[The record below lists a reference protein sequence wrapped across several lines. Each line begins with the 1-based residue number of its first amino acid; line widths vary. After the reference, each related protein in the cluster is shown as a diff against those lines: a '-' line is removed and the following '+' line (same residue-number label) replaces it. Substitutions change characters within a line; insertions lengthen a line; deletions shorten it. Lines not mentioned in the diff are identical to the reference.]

1 MRFSVYFQAKK
12 SVLIQKILAAFV
24 LSGNVVMIKKR
35 DLKKKGRINNYL
47 HSKEVEK

>member
-1 MRFSVYFQAKK
+1 MRFSVCSQAKK

-35 DLKKKGRINNYL
+35 DLKKERKD
-47 HSKEVEK
+47 K

>member
-12 SVLIQKILAAFV
+12 SVLIQKILATFV

-35 DLKKKGRINNYL
+35 DLKKERKD
-47 HSKEVEK
+47 K